1 VTDYLATKRKILVWR
16 VTSGGSGELNKEDS
30 VMKKLLILMLVL
42 GMASWANATLSP
54 ALSLVDTTGS
64 SPYDVDDVVSL
75 KVVLNTG
82 YEIDAYDLELTHTDT
97 AALDGEFG
105 GSVTQMSGGFAP
117 SSSLGVDLITASD
130 MFFSNQVG
138 AGDILWG
145 FDITLSKVDGNN
157 MVITLAGGGAG
168 GRYKATGGAWVNY
181 SAGEV
186 LATLDLPT
194 VPEPITIALLGL
206 GGLFLYRRK

>member
-1 VTDYLATKRKILVWR
+1 MAVYKIGFLADLFCSLIDCLATRGFILVWR
-16 VTSGGSGELNKEDS
+16 VRLPKVAMVFKGGF

-138 AGDILWG
+138 EKDAIWG
-145 FDITLSKVDGNN
+145 FNIKITKGDGNN
-157 MVITLAGGGAG
+157 MVITVKGGGSG
-168 GRYKATGGAWVNY
+168 GRYKETGEVWVNY
-181 SAGEV
+181 ANGEV
-186 LATLDLPT
+186 LATLDLST
-194 VPEPITIALLGL
+194 VP
-206 GGLFLYRRK
+206 